1 MMRLQFSDP
10 ATAITDYV
18 LAVESFVFAFL
29 LYRSAGQQASVIVW
43 ATAFVAVGVSALSGG
58 YFHHR
63 RLELEEPARR
73 LLWKFTAAGL
83 CGAVLLFVA
92 GGIFASV
99 SGSPRKAGL
108 IALAVLFAGGLFRK
122 SRSGGIVPGKSVGI
136 LALILT
142 TLVLTLVFQW
152 LRHGSP
158 AGIHILVGSVL
169 CITGVIIQQAAP
181 KLHRYF
187 NHNDVCHVFFIIGLF
202 FLYFGGL
209 LLKDKT

>member
-58 YFHHR
+58 YFHNR

-83 CGAVLLFVA
+83 FGAVLLFVA

-99 SGSPRKAGL
+99 S
-108 IALAVLFAGGLFRK
+108 
-122 SRSGGIVPGKSVGI
+122 
-136 LALILT
+136 
-142 TLVLTLVFQW
+142 
-152 LRHGSP
+152 
-158 AGIHILVGSVL
+158 
-169 CITGVIIQQAAP
+169 
-181 KLHRYF
+181 
-187 NHNDVCHVFFIIGLF
+187 
-202 FLYFGGL
+202 
-209 LLKDKT
+209 